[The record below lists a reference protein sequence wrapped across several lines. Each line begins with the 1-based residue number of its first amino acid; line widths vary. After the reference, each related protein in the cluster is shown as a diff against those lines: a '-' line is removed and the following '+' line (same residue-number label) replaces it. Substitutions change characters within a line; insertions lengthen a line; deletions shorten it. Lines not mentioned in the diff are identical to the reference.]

1 VRRLLPW
8 LTLAQILG
16 ILAADAGALRTDA
29 AAVLAC
35 SAAALGVVLPW
46 GARGR
51 AALALLLAFAAGGGA
66 MARGLDAGRR
76 GVEAAPRIFDVEARV
91 AAVAAGGPSW
101 RVDLVELR
109 GLGGGPPPP
118 PRVRVY
124 GRPTPSDW
132 AGLER
137 AQPGDRIRARLRLVA
152 AGGLRNPGAPDRER
166 ALRRAGIGA
175 VGRLVHPGLHVRLAT
190 QSAPAGRGAWPRLRA
205 RAGRGLEESGP
216 GGGLLLALALGDR
229 SRLDLPVREAFAELG
244 VAHLLAVSG
253 LHLALV
259 AGLFYAVAARTSGRL
274 AALTARWDVR
284 RPALALAVL
293 AAGAYGLLAGWG
305 VPVRRAWLLLLAAA
319 LRFTGARPGPR
330 LEPLALA
337 ASAILALEPHA
348 LFAPGAQLSFAAAA
362 ALSLSP
368 APAMPSP
375 GGARGA
381 LRGLLWASSTA
392 VAVTAPLAAWRLG
405 SRAPL
410 ALLVNLV
417 AVPWTGLVLLPL
429 ALAASA
435 AALLQDLPGAGTC
448 LGVAERA
455 AAITTASAGWAAAR
469 LPGSAAA
476 PAPAGPWLCL
486 AALLGLASVAV
497 RRVERRV
504 VLAGAVTG
512 LVALAPPPA
521 RLPPPPR
528 VVFLDVGQGDASLV
542 QGREAALLVDA
553 ARALPGGIDL
563 GRSAVVPALRAL
575 NVKRLD
581 LAVAT
586 HADLDHR
593 GGLPAVIEAIP
604 VDELWLPRGARREP
618 GFDAL
623 RARARRRGVRVR
635 ERGAGDAPLRVGD
648 LVVVPLWP
656 PSGSHGLGSNDRSL
670 VLRVSLGPWR
680 LLLAGDIEQRAE
692 AALVASGA
700 DLRAHVL
707 ALPHH
712 GSRSS
717 SSRQLLEA
725 VGPHL
730 GVASAPCRGRFG
742 MPHPEV
748 RARLRRVGAA
758 LWWTGRDGAV
768 RVGLGPR
775 LHAFGSGEP
784 RRCGVGGTGSAAGPG
799 R

>member
-284 RPALALAVL
+284 RPAL
-293 AAGAYGLLAGWG
+293 
-305 VPVRRAWLLLLAAA
+305 
-319 LRFTGARPGPR
+319 
-330 LEPLALA
+330 
-337 ASAILALEPHA
+337 LALEPHA